1 MLKGKTSTGFEYEIS
16 DDALG
21 DWEITEALVDIDDG
35 KYSAAVKVIRLLLG
49 ADQAKKLKE
58 HCRDKESGR
67 VTQKAMFAELAD
79 ILSSS
84 NSDDDKSKNA

>member
-16 DDALG
+16 DEALG
-21 DWEITEALVDIDDG
+21 DWEVTEALVDIDDG
-35 KYSAAVKVIRLLLG
+35 KYSAAVKVLRLLLG

-67 VTQKAMFAELAD
+67 VTQKAMFSELAD
-79 ILSSS
+79 ILKG
-84 NSDDDKSKNA
+84 SDSKDDKEKNA

>member
-67 VTQKAMFAELAD
+67 VTQKAMFSELAD

-84 NSDDDKSKNA
+84 NSEGDKSKNA

>member
-21 DWEITEALVDIDDG
+21 DWEVTEALVDIDDG
-35 KYSAAVKVIRLLLG
+35 KYSEAVKVIRLLLG

-67 VTQKAMFAELAD
+67 VTQKAMFSELAD

-84 NSDDDKSKNA
+84 NSDGDKSKNA